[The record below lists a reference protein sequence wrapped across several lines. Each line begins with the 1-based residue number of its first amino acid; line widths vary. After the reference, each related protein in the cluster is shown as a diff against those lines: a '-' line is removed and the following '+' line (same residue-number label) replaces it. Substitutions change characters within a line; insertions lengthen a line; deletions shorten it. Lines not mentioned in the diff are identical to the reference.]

1 MGGEPGFTF
10 GVLRQDSGEA
20 AQWSQLEGE
29 AERVDADADEGHDAG
44 VLQGVQ
50 HAGFLTELR
59 EVLHGIH
66 GSQVLQH
73 GIWQDTQPPSHCPAQ
88 ETSHKLFGR
97 RSLSKGCRRK
107 AAGGITPAA
116 RL

>member
-20 AQWSQLEGE
+20 AQRSQLEGE

-97 RSLSKGCRRK
+97 
-107 AAGGITPAA
+107 
-116 RL
+116 

>member
-20 AQWSQLEGE
+20 AQRSQLEGE

-88 ETSHKLFGR
+88 SQTVWEVITEQGLQEEGSWWDYAG
-97 RSLSKGCRRK
+97 SKALR
-107 AAGGITPAA
+107 
-116 RL
+116 